1 MSTACSPRASSGTST
16 RSISG
21 GSSWARC
28 SPSGSFRSSRA
39 RRSPRSA
46 MTARRTTSS
55 GAIGRAGIR
64 GDGHGHRQRAT
75 TAEDEDTSRV
85 YCGAGSKRRQ
95 HAQRAA
101 CLWNQGKCVVQ
112 RGRDVRDRA
121 SDAYAHHDQPE
132 LHRGADTCRH
142 PVREHHGQGRR
153 GAAERGLS
161 VECETSCAISESG
174 QGPGSGEIW
183 CPVDEADAEE
193 LLKAAIR
200 EELNRLTADQL
211 VMLKLTL
218 PEKDDLYAEFV
229 KHPRVVRVVA
239 LSGGYTRDEG
249 NRRLRRNHGVVASF
263 SRALVEG

>member
-174 QGPGSGEIW
+174 QGPGSREIW
-183 CPVDEADAEE
+183 CPVDEADARACC
-193 LLKAAIR
+193 AARQGQR
-200 EELNRLTADQL
+200 EERSEEHTSELQSQSNLVCRLL
-211 VMLKLTL
+211 LEKKNKLHL
-218 PEKDDLYAEFV
+218 IRSK
-229 KHPRVVRVVA
+229 A
-239 LSGGYTRDEG
+239 L
-249 NRRLRRNHGVVASF
+249 
-263 SRALVEG
+263 